1 MIASNTNRL
10 RNGNEY
16 AYKADDSMFRNHSDL
31 EQEKF
36 ATLPTENPAL
46 GLDVIGK
53 ARHNTDRGNNRGA
66 FSVKEAAEYLGVGKN
81 TLYSLMYSNEIIS
94 VKIRGRRLITRIEM
108 DNFLNRIQSEA
119 TEMARKGE
127 SYVC

>member
-1 MIASNTNRL
+1 MYNSNNTNRL
-10 RNGNEY
+10 KNRNKNV
-16 AYKADDSMFRNHSDL
+16 ATSAVKSMPPNTSELGQDF
-31 EQEKF
+31 F
-36 ATLPTENPAL
+36 ATSSKKS
-46 GLDVIGK
+46 LDVMDK